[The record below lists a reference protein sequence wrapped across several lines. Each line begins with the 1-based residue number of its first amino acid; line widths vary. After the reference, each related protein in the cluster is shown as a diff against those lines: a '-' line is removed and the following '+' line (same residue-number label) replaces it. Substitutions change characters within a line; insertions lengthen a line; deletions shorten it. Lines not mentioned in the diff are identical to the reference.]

1 MPVGPG
7 EFCTVPPAE
16 AVLRGCVLYGL
27 LLPHSVPSGYCIS
40 FVLFQIVLVV
50 TQNYD
55 LCTNRLDNS
64 FFFQRFVW
72 ITLFDEITLGS
83 EASTANCV
91 LWYSKRTFQCVY
103 KTGGGIYKRL
113 QLAKPGS
120 RLFPFP
126 CAYEDLAKERIILI
140 LLLTLWFGHVT
151 LSRLTV
157 QVQLTPNG
165 RMSPASAH
173 LSSM

>member
-91 LWYSKRTFQCVY
+91 CY
-103 KTGGGIYKRL
+103 GIQKEL
-113 QLAKPGS
+113 SSVFTKQEVGS
-120 RLFPFP
+120 TNACSWP
-126 CAYEDLAKERIILI
+126 
-140 LLLTLWFGHVT
+140 
-151 LSRLTV
+151 
-157 QVQLTPNG
+157 
-165 RMSPASAH
+165 SPALA
-173 LSSM
+173 SSPFRVLMKTWLKRGLF